1 MALDN
6 PNVPPNLGVAVNPGV
21 DEVLS
26 EVAAKIQYSCKPT
39 PIDRDALDDWRKT
52 YEKPF
57 SVRLSVALWDDE
69 KANVLSAA
77 EQHGIIAKAIASL
90 RDKPSVDVEVMRA
103 ASEVVVEH
111 CRKRFGAVGVWCS

>member
-6 PNVPPNLGVAVNPGV
+6 PNALQNPGVAVNPSA

-26 EVAAKIQYSCKPT
+26 EVAAKIKYSCQPT
-39 PIDRDALDDWRKT
+39 PIDQDAIDDWMQT
-52 YEKPF
+52 YQRPF
-57 SVRLSVALWDDE
+57 SVRLSVALWNDE

-90 RDKPSVDVEVMRA
+90 RDKRSVDVEVMRA
-103 ASEVVVEH
+103 ASAVVVEH